1 MDQASKAPN
10 NFNPK
15 SFKFKEPSN
24 LKNNKSLTS
33 SKSEIHYE
41 DCLIHFP
48 IKVKKISCS
57 NLDHKED
64 RIRGLFFYKMI
75 TENCTNYSFYTN
87 LHL

>member
-15 SFKFKEPSN
+15 SFKFKESLKN
-24 LKNNKSLTS
+24 MKNNKSLTS
-33 SKSEIHYE
+33 SKSEIRCE

-64 RIRGLFFYKMI
+64 RITGLFF
-75 TENCTNYSFYTN
+75 
-87 LHL
+87 